1 MAKETLLFQVKTSRK
16 WILDTFEQVSE
27 EDMMKIP
34 EGFKNNIHWQLGH
47 VAGMMELPTAALTG
61 SKTEDSQRY
70 KKYFGYGTSPDD
82 FDDETPA
89 LDEIKALLEGQVPRL
104 EDITEE
110 SLDEDLPREF
120 MGMTKRYEQL
130 SFMILHESLHA
141 GKIQEMAKLIE

>member
-1 MAKETLLFQVKTSRK
+1 MAKETLLFQVKTSRQ
-16 WILDTFEQVSE
+16 WILDTFEKVSE

-47 VAGMMELPTAALTG
+47 VAGMMELPTAALTD
-61 SKTEDSQRY
+61 SKTDDGKRY
-70 KKYFGYGTSPDD
+70 QKYFGYGTSPED
-82 FDDETPA
+82 FDDDTPT

-104 EDITEE
+104 DDITEE
-110 SLDEDLPREF
+110 GLEEDLPREF

-141 GKIQEMAKLIE
+141 GKIQEMTKFIK